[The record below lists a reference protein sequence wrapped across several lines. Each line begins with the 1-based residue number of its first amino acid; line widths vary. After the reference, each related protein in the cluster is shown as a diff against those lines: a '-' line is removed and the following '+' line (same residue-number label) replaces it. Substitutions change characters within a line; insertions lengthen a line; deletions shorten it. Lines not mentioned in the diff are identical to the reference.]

1 MNQERVSR
9 LMRAFMRRR
18 ALSVLVAVMA
28 VIPTMFLGSLS
39 FTVSTQESH
48 VVVQINSVGGVA
60 IAAPGIG
67 ADFSQCANGTP
78 PGTSL
83 VCPDGWINGILNPNN
98 SHYHED
104 DVTPQRFVIDFP
116 GGAGFGQTGH
126 TILFRYQA
134 RKGSAD
140 AHSYDSLATWNY
152 TQSGLSASNRCD
164 DLSGPCPPASPE
176 NSFAVP
182 NEPTCMESQS
192 RPRCVTTSHMI
203 HTAV

>member
-39 FTVSTQESH
+39 FTTSTQGSH

-67 ADFSQCANGTP
+67 VDFTQCANGAP

-83 VCPDGWINGILNPNN
+83 VCPDGWINGILQSSN
-98 SHYHED
+98 SHYNED
-104 DVTPQRFVIDFP
+104 DVTPQRIV
-116 GGAGFGQTGH
+116 
-126 TILFRYQA
+126 L
-134 RKGSAD
+134 
-140 AHSYDSLATWNY
+140 
-152 TQSGLSASNRCD
+152 
-164 DLSGPCPPASPE
+164 DLP
-176 NSFAVP
+176 
-182 NEPTCMESQS
+182 
-192 RPRCVTTSHMI
+192 
-203 HTAV
+203 